1 MTKSGRIASTIDAA
15 LPLPLAGEG
24 WGGGISAMGLFVGR
38 EPSPAALFERID
50 LPRKR
55 GR

>member
-1 MTKSGRIASTIDAA
+1 MDGA
-15 LPLPLAGEG
+15 LPLPLAREG
-24 WGGGISAMGLFVGR
+24 WGGGISAMGFSVRR